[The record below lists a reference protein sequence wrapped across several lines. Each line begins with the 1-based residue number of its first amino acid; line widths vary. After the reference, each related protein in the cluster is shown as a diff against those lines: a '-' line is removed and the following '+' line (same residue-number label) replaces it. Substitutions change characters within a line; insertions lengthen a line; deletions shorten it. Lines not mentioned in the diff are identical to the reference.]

1 MIKKEAYMTR
11 EDGVELY
18 RTFSDTD
25 HKIRNKRTSEV
36 YTDAADISE
45 DEEYEEVE
53 DYIEL
58 EGAENY
64 DEVLAV
70 KEQVADETK
79 KLTRKINYI
88 GLTDN
93 EALSVKQL
101 YPRWEDKVNTT
112 IEAGYITLYKDNLW
126 RARQTHT
133 AMEIYPPSLETASL
147 YEVIVKDHDGTMEDP
162 IPYTP
167 PMEIFEGKYYTQY
180 DVLYKCT
187 RDSGTA
193 LSHDLYA
200 LKGIYV
206 EIIER

>member
-1 MIKKEAYMTR
+1 MKEIKAKEGYFLSQMGANGERIYVTAITGANVNEADWRDASQEEQEAY
-11 EDGVELY
+11 
-18 RTFSDTD
+18 TD
-25 HKIRNKRTSEV
+25 
-36 YTDAADISE
+36 
-45 DEEYEEVE
+45 
-53 DYIEL
+53 L
-58 EGAENY
+58 EGCNNY
-64 DEVLAV
+64 DEVIAV

-112 IEAGYITLYKDNLW
+112 IEAGYITLYNDNLW

-147 YEVIVKDHDGTMEDP
+147 YEVIVKDHEGTMEDP

-193 LSHDLYA
+193 LSHDLYDIRG
-200 LKGIYV
+200 LYV
-206 EIIER
+206 ELVD

>member
-1 MIKKEAYMTR
+1 MKEIKAKEGYFLSQMGANGERIYVTAITGANVNEADWRDASQEEQEAY
-11 EDGVELY
+11 
-18 RTFSDTD
+18 TD
-25 HKIRNKRTSEV
+25 
-36 YTDAADISE
+36 
-45 DEEYEEVE
+45 
-53 DYIEL
+53 L
-58 EGAENY
+58 EGCNNY
-64 DEVLAV
+64 EEVLAV

-112 IEAGYITLYKDNLW
+112 IEAGYITLYNDNLW

-133 AMEIYPPSLETASL
+133 AMEIYPPSLDTASL
-147 YEVIVKDHDGTMEDP
+147 YEVIVKDHEGTMEDP

-167 PMEIFEGKYYTQY
+167 PMEIFNGKYYTQY

-193 LSHDLYA
+193 LTHDLYDIRG
-200 LKGIYV
+200 LYV
-206 EIIER
+206 ELVD

>member
-1 MIKKEAYMTR
+1 MIKKEHYTTR
-11 EDGVELY
+11 EDGVKLY

-36 YTDAADISE
+36 YTDATDISE
-45 DEEYEEVE
+45 YEEYEEVE

-64 DEVLAV
+64 DEVLAI
-70 KEQVADETK
+70 KEQVVDETK

-88 GLTDN
+88 GLTNN

-112 IEAGYITLYKDNLW
+112 IEVGYITLYKDNLW

-133 AMEIYPPSLETASL
+133 AMEIYPPSLDTASL
-147 YEVIVKDHDGTMEDP
+147 YEVIVKDHEGTMEDP

-167 PMEIFEGKYYTQY
+167 PMEIFEGKYYTQN
-180 DVLYKCT
+180 DVIYKCT
-187 RDSGTA
+187 RDSQTA
-193 LSHDLYA
+193 LTHNLA
-200 LKGIYV
+200 NLVGLYV
-206 EIIER
+206 EIC

>member
-1 MIKKEAYMTR
+1 MKEIHAKEGHYLSQTSENGERIYATAIKGANINESDWRDASQEEQEAYTDL
-11 EDGVELY
+11 DGC
-18 RTFSDTD
+18 
-25 HKIRNKRTSEV
+25 N
-36 YTDAADISE
+36 
-45 DEEYEEVE
+45 
-53 DYIEL
+53 
-58 EGAENY
+58 NY

-112 IEAGYITLYKDNLW
+112 IEAGYITLYNDNLW

-147 YEVIVKDHDGTMEDP
+147 YEVIVKDHEGTMEDP

-193 LSHDLYA
+193 LSHDLYD
-200 LKGIYV
+200 LKGLYV

>member
-1 MIKKEAYMTR
+1 MKEIKAKEGYYLSQTGANGERIYVTAITGANVNEADWRDASQEEQEAY
-11 EDGVELY
+11 
-18 RTFSDTD
+18 TD
-25 HKIRNKRTSEV
+25 
-36 YTDAADISE
+36 
-45 DEEYEEVE
+45 
-53 DYIEL
+53 L
-58 EGAENY
+58 EGCNNY

-93 EALSVKQL
+93 EALSVKEL

-112 IEAGYITLYKDNLW
+112 IEAGYITLYNDNLW

-147 YEVIVKDHDGTMEDP
+147 YEVIVKDHEGTIEDP

-180 DVLYKCT
+180 NVLYKCT

-193 LSHDLYA
+193 LSYDLYD
-200 LKGIYV
+200 LKGMYV
-206 EIIER
+206 ELIER

>member
-1 MIKKEAYMTR
+1 MKEIHAKEGYYLSQTRANGERIYVTAITGANVNEADWRDASQEEQEAY
-11 EDGVELY
+11 
-18 RTFSDTD
+18 TD
-25 HKIRNKRTSEV
+25 
-36 YTDAADISE
+36 
-45 DEEYEEVE
+45 
-53 DYIEL
+53 L
-58 EGAENY
+58 EGCNNY

-70 KEQVADETK
+70 KEQVADKTK

-133 AMEIYPPSLETASL
+133 AMEIYPPSLDTASL
-147 YEVIVKDHDGTMEDP
+147 YEVIVKDHEGTMEDP

-193 LSHDLYA
+193 LSHDLYDIRG
-200 LKGIYV
+200 LYV
-206 EIIER
+206 ELVD